1 MSDERDPLL
10 ESLFAEAAIES
21 ADEEFNNAVMENVK
35 RRRRNVLIG
44 RVSIVALIV
53 LFELLLSSPMQNSI
67 GTMTAALSM
76 SLVDLQAG
84 WFASAVAP
92 LNSIA
97 GLIGMLLLGVHAL
110 YRKLIH

>member
-1 MSDERDPLL
+1 MSEERDPLL
-10 ESLFAEAAIES
+10 ESLFAEAAIEP
-21 ADEEFNNAVMENVK
+21 ADEDFNNAVMANVK

-53 LFELLLSSPMQNSI
+53 IFELLLSSPMQNSI

-110 YRKLIH
+110 YRRMIH

>member
-76 SLVDLQAG
+76 SLVDLPAG

-97 GLIGMLLLGVHAL
+97 GLIGVLLLGVHAL
-110 YRKLIH
+110 YRKMIH